1 MCLCRRSRWNKI
13 AQRAREKY
21 MKMKNGKSMWRTSSV
36 DDSLSCVHRNPEK
49 KQRLMRAIIANWM
62 ATKWWRCL
70 HLMSG
75 FVNIANGSIC
85 IRNAIDKKSSKLIA
99 FRWATKW
106 EKLQKFVVPFS
117 LSTKKINI
125 LTKRWKLFNYFS
137 NHKSS
142 LILSGRVKI
151 SHHKRPREFTIAKQ
165 RQQTSNGKQVT
176 RIITSNMMSVYCVLR
191 IASSS
196 FSEDDD
202 TDKRPQWGR
211 RKSAKRTTTTTV
223 STKHAQNK
231 SKVSRNWFMERMWG
245 IRFSFT
251 PTHSVRSPCIHYN

>member
-1 MCLCRRSRWNKI
+1 MTMSPFDVRFCEYCQWLYLHTKCHWQEIEQINCISMSNEMRKTSEVRRSFLTFNR
-13 AQRAREKY
+13 
-21 MKMKNGKSMWRTSSV
+21 
-36 DDSLSCVHRNPEK
+36 
-49 KQRLMRAIIANWM
+49 
-62 ATKWWRCL
+62 
-70 HLMSG
+70 
-75 FVNIANGSIC
+75 
-85 IRNAIDKKSSKLIA
+85 
-99 FRWATKW
+99 
-106 EKLQKFVVPFS
+106 
-117 LSTKKINI
+117 KINI

-191 IASSS
+191 IAYNS